1 MRFLKWFF
9 SGLLKL
15 VIFFG
20 VNALMMIIHPI
31 VPFVV
36 WPVAVLY
43 LFYLNRKTS

>member
-9 SGLLKL
+9 SGFWKIVLFF
-15 VIFFG
+15 VI
-20 VNALMMIIHPI
+20 NALMMLVHPAI
-31 VPFVV
+31 PFIV